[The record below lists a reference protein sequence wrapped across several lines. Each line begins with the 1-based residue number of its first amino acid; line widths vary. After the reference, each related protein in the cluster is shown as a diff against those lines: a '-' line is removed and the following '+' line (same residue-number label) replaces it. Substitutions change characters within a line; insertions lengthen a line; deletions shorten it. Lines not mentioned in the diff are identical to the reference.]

1 MLRFEDR
8 LDEESKA
15 VLEMIPESLLDLS
28 DIPAAR
34 AAIDGLMAAMF
45 ASAPEI
51 PASRRRIIGCPERQ
65 ETRTSWSACT
75 PPSDI
80 EGPVPALY
88 WIHGGGMVLG
98 DVPMDDLN
106 CKGVALEM
114 GCVVASVE
122 YRLAPEHPHPA
133 PIEDCYA
140 GLKWLAEN
148 ADSLGVDSS
157 RIAIGGA
164 SAGGGL
170 AAALALLARDRAE
183 VQVIFQQLI
192 YPMLDDRNIT
202 PASHYVQHPKV
213 WNRKANIA
221 GWSALLGKPAGSDGV
236 SPYASPARAED
247 LSSLPPAF
255 IIVGELDLFVD
266 EDIDYA
272 QRLIQA
278 GVPVELHVFPGAF
291 HGSDLMVPTSENSRR
306 WAAIRT
312 AALRQALHGSA
323 LTQGRNATADPPL
336 HLRCRQSEMSHQS
349 AMFPDCR

>member
-1 MLRFEDR
+1 MEFEDR
-8 LDEESKA
+8 LDEQSKA

-45 ASAPEI
+45 ASAPDI
-51 PASRRRIIGCPERQ
+51 PGVDVEDHWAPGAPGDPEVMVRVYTPSGV
-65 ETRTSWSACT
+65 ET
-75 PPSDI
+75 
-80 EGPVPALY
+80 PVPGLY

-98 DVPMDDLN
+98 DVSMNDLD
-106 CKGVALEM
+106 CKGVAVEM

-140 GLKWLAEN
+140 GLKWFADNAEG
-148 ADSLGVDSS
+148 LGVDRG

-170 AAALALLARDRAE
+170 AAALALLARDRGE
-183 VQVIFQQLI
+183 VEVIFQQLI

-202 PASHYVQHPKV
+202 PSSHYVQHPKV
-213 WNRKANIA
+213 WNRKANLA
-221 GWSALLGKPAGSDGV
+221 GWSALLGKPAGSDEV
-236 SPYASPARAED
+236 SPYASPARADD
-247 LSSLPPAF
+247 LSGLPRAF
-255 IIVGELDLFVD
+255 IIVGELDLFLD

-278 GVPVELHVFPGAF
+278 GVPTELHVFPGAF
-291 HGSDLMVPTSENSRR
+291 HGSDLMVPMSENSQR
-306 WAAIRT
+306 WAAVKT
-312 AALRQALHGSA
+312 AALRQALHG
-323 LTQGRNATADPPL
+323 NA
-336 HLRCRQSEMSHQS
+336 
-349 AMFPDCR
+349 

>member
-1 MLRFEDR
+1 MVRFEDR

-34 AAIDGLMAAMF
+34 AAIEGLMAAMF

-51 PASRRRIIGCPERQ
+51 PGV
-65 ETRTSWSACT
+65 ETEDHWVPGAPGDPDVMVRVYT
-75 PPSDI
+75 PSGI
-80 EGPVPALY
+80 EGPVPTLY

-148 ADSLGVDSS
+148 ADGLGVDSS
-157 RIAIGGA
+157 SIAIGGA

-221 GWSALLGKPAGSDGV
+221 GWSALLGKPAGSDDV

-247 LSSLPPAF
+247 LSGLPPAF

-266 EDIDYA
+266 EDIEYA

-291 HGSDLMVPTSENSRR
+291 HGSDLMVPTSENSQR

-312 AALRQALHGSA
+312 VALRQALHGSA
-323 LTQGRNATADPPL
+323 
-336 HLRCRQSEMSHQS
+336 
-349 AMFPDCR
+349 

>member
-1 MLRFEDR
+1 MDFEDR
-8 LDEESKA
+8 LDGQSKA

-34 AAIDGLMAAMF
+34 AAIDALMAAMF
-45 ASAPEI
+45 AAAPDVPGVDTEDHWVRGAPGDPDVMVRVYTPSGLEGSAP
-51 PASRRRIIGCPERQ
+51 GF
-65 ETRTSWSACT
+65 
-75 PPSDI
+75 
-80 EGPVPALY
+80 Y

-98 DVPMDDLN
+98 NVSMNDRD
-106 CKGVALEM
+106 CKGVATQM

-140 GLKWLAEN
+140 GLKWFADNAE
-148 ADSLGVDSS
+148 SLGVDRS

-183 VQVIFQQLI
+183 VEIIFQQLI

-202 PASHYVQHPKV
+202 PSSHYVQHPKV
-213 WNRKANIA
+213 WNRTANIA
-221 GWSALLGKPAGSDGV
+221 GWSALLGKPAGSDDI

-247 LSSLPPAF
+247 LSGLPPAY

-266 EDIDYA
+266 EDIEYA
-272 QRLIQA
+272 RRLIQA
-278 GVPVELHVFPGAF
+278 GVPTELHVYPGAF
-291 HGSDLMVPTSENSRR
+291 HGSDAMAPMSETSQR
-306 WAAIRT
+306 WAKTTA
-312 AALRQALHGSA
+312 AALRQALNGS
-323 LTQGRNATADPPL
+323 G
-336 HLRCRQSEMSHQS
+336 
-349 AMFPDCR
+349 

>member
-1 MLRFEDR
+1 MVRFEDR

-28 DIPAAR
+28 DIPTAR
-34 AAIDGLMAAMF
+34 AAVEGLMAAMF

-51 PASRRRIIGCPERQ
+51 PGV
-65 ETRTSWSACT
+65 ETEDHWVPGAPGDPDVMVRVYT
-75 PPSDI
+75 PSGI

-98 DVPMDDLN
+98 DVAMDDLK
-106 CKGVALEM
+106 CKAVALET
-114 GCVVASVE
+114 GCLVASVE

-140 GLKWLAEN
+140 GLKWLAES

-183 VQVIFQQLI
+183 VEVIFQQLI

-221 GWSALLGKPAGSDGV
+221 GWNALLGKPAGSDGV

-247 LSSLPPAF
+247 LSGLPPAF

-266 EDIDYA
+266 EDIEYA

-312 AALRQALHGSA
+312 AALRQALHGDA
-323 LTQGRNATADPPL
+323 
-336 HLRCRQSEMSHQS
+336 
-349 AMFPDCR
+349 

>member
-1 MLRFEDR
+1 MLSFEDR

-15 VLEMIPESLLDLS
+15 VLEMFPESLLDLS

-34 AAIDGLMAAMF
+34 AAVEGLMAAMF
-45 ASAPEI
+45 AAAPDV
-51 PASRRRIIGCPERQ
+51 PGV
-65 ETRTSWSACT
+65 ETEDHWVRGAAGDPDVMVRVYT
-75 PPSDI
+75 PSGVD
-80 EGPVPALY
+80 GSVPGLY

-98 DVPMDDLN
+98 NVAMDDVN
-106 CKGVALEM
+106 CTGVAAEM

-140 GLKWLAEN
+140 GLRWFAQN
-148 ADSLGVDSS
+148 SDGLGVDRT

-170 AAALALLARDRAE
+170 AAALALLARDRGE
-183 VQVIFQQLI
+183 VEICFQQLI

-202 PASHYVQHPKV
+202 PSSHYVQHPKA

-221 GWSALLGKPAGSDGV
+221 GWTALLGEPAGSDDV
-236 SPYASPARAED
+236 SPYASPSRAED
-247 LSSLPPAF
+247 LSGLPPAF

-266 EDIDYA
+266 EDIEYA

-278 GVPVELHVFPGAF
+278 GVPTELHVFPGAF
-291 HGSDLMVPTSENSRR
+291 HGSDLMVPTSDNSQR

-312 AALRQALHGSA
+312 AALRQALHGSS
-323 LTQGRNATADPPL
+323 LV
-336 HLRCRQSEMSHQS
+336 S
-349 AMFPDCR
+349 

>member
-51 PASRRRIIGCPERQ
+51 PGV
-65 ETRTSWSACT
+65 ETEDHWVPGVPGDPDVMVRVYT
-75 PPSDI
+75 PPDI

-247 LSSLPPAF
+247 LSGLPPAF

-266 EDIDYA
+266 EDIEYA

-291 HGSDLMVPTSENSRR
+291 HGSDLMVPTSENSQR

-323 LTQGRNATADPPL
+323 
-336 HLRCRQSEMSHQS
+336 
-349 AMFPDCR
+349 